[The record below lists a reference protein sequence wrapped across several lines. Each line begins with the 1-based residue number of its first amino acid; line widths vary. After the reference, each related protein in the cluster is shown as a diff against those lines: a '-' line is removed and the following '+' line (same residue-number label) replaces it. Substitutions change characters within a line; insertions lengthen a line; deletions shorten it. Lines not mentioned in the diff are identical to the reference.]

1 MPQVNTVDASP
12 AQALGF
18 LVNQK
23 AYIEPQVYQ
32 QKYPDLK
39 YGSLIFVD
47 TSAPDWAASVI
58 VRSMDMKGELQF
70 LGPNSEDVKAATT
83 GYAQGA
89 HALKTAA
96 LGYGYSI
103 EEIGQ
108 AMFMGVNLDAER
120 AMGTRRLVEQGLNKL
135 ALLGNSDADF
145 EGLFNTSSISR
156 ETATSTIQALIN
168 GVGANGVQPIVTFF
182 KSAINKVY
190 VENTNTVYKP
200 TNVTL
205 TPEEYELL
213 DSTIIPNGSNETVM
227 QFLIRNLRTVAI
239 GDDVNLL
246 GQGASSTNRMVVH
259 TNNREAA
266 KFHMNMPLR
275 FLEPATADNLNFFV
289 PAIVRTGGT
298 EIRIPKTMHYVDGI

>member
-1 MPQVNTVDASP
+1 MPQVIDTNPQA
-12 AQALGF
+12 ALGF

-32 QKYPDLK
+32 IKYPDLK
-39 YGSLIFVD
+39 YGQFLFVD
-47 TSAPDWAASVI
+47 TSAPDWADSVI

-70 LGPNSEDVKAATT
+70 LGPNSGDVKAAQTA
-83 GYAQGA
+83 YAQGA

-96 LGYGYSI
+96 LGYGYSL

-108 AMFMGVNLDAER
+108 AMFLGTNLDSER

-135 ALLGNSDADF
+135 ALLGNAEAGY
-145 EGLFNTSSISR
+145 EGLYNNSAISK
-156 ETATSTIQALIN
+156 ETAASTLKTLIAAI
-168 GVGANGVQPIVTFF
+168 GTNGVQPIVTFF
-182 KSAINKVY
+182 KNAINKVY
-190 VENTNTVYKP
+190 VTNTNTTYRP

-205 TPEEYELL
+205 TPEEFELL

-227 QFLIRNLRTVAI
+227 QFLIRNLRNVDI
-239 GDDVNLL
+239 NDDVNLI
-246 GQGASSTNRMVVH
+246 GAGASDTARMVVH
-259 TNNREAA
+259 TNSRECA
-266 KFHMNMPLR
+266 KFHLNMPLR
-275 FLEPATADNLNFFV
+275 FLQPATADNLNFFV